1 MKYEKYEEM
10 LDIIDKLP
18 RSYYIPTIDELK
30 TNNVE
35 QNFEKY
41 ADFLLYI
48 SENLTEIIHSPETTE
63 FNRIQAKETNKYIS
77 KLFKDNL
84 KY

>member
-1 MKYEKYEEM
+1 MKYEKYEEV
-10 LDIIDKLP
+10 LNIIDKLP

-30 TNNVE
+30 ANNVE

-63 FNRIQAKETNKYIS
+63 FNRIQAKETN
-77 KLFKDNL
+77 
-84 KY
+84 